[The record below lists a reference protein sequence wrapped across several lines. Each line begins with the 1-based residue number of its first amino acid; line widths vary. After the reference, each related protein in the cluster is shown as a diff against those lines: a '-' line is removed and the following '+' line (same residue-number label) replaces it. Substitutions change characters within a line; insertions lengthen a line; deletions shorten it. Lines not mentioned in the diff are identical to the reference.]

1 MSSKLFSI
9 ALHDA
14 PMNQTIRASKIFIL
28 CRSGFVVGIATTDPG
43 VQKKDDAKGMAGM
56 GGLIGKWPL

>member
-1 MSSKLFSI
+1 MSSKLFS
-9 ALHDA
+9 
-14 PMNQTIRASKIFIL
+14 
-28 CRSGFVVGIATTDPG
+28 IATTDPG